1 MSNDN
6 FTTCPLP
13 GRSACRTYLV
23 TCSQVDLN
31 KFPTLESFGQCVA
44 GAFITRDS
52 KVTVQ
57 HWACCKK
64 SHQNGG
70 PHQHISIK
78 LCGPNCWLSV
88 KNSVKKSHGTVLHF
102 SDKHNNYPSAY
113 HYICRTNK
121 NIAHSIGQL
130 NLTQIGSPRTKKCV
144 STYCQKRK
152 LARPS
157 NKLNKTKERESE
169 QQARPMATSIGGSQ
183 T

>member
-13 GRSACRTYLV
+13 GRSARRTYLV
-23 TCSQVDLN
+23 TCSLVNLN

-70 PHQHISIK
+70 PHYHISIK
-78 LCGPNCWLSV
+78 LCGPSCWLSV

-102 SDKHNNYPSAY
+102 SDKHDNYPSAY

-130 NLTQIGSPRTKKCV
+130 NLTQIGSPGTKKCV

-169 QQARPMATSIGGSQ
+169 QQARPVATSVGGSQ